1 MARPS
6 GTCSGQSCFTA
17 ADKAAIDAEIAVLEA
32 EKVVVQAELTAIND
46 QLAALSHERMQANAN
61 SCP

>member
-6 GTCSGQSCFTA
+6 GTCNGQPCYTA
-17 ADKAAIDAEIAVLEA
+17 ADKAEIDAEIVVLES
-32 EKVVVQAELTAIND
+32 ELIVVQAEVTAINQ
-46 QLAALSHERMQANAN
+46 QLATLSHERMQANAN

>member
-6 GTCSGQSCFTA
+6 GTCNGQPCFTA
-17 ADKAAIDAEIAVLEA
+17 GDKSAIDAEMTVLEA
-32 EKVVVQAELTAIND
+32 ELEIVQAELAAIN
-46 QLAALSHERMQANAN
+46 QQIAVLSMERMQANAN